1 MRIAQVAPLFESV
14 PPSRYGG
21 TERVV
26 AYLTD
31 ELVRRGHEV
40 TLYASGDSRTS
51 AELVPLVPKALRL
64 EGAYTNAT
72 VFETIQLESV
82 LREARRYDIIHFH
95 TSHVHYPATRRLEA
109 PTLTTLHGRL
119 DIPELSQLY
128 WTFNDTPVVS
138 ISEAQRAPVPHA
150 NWQATVYH
158 GLPLDLFRY
167 NGEPESYFAFVGRI
181 SSEKRVDRAIE
192 IATAAQTPLRI
203 AAKVDPAD
211 RAYHESEI
219 RPLLDNPLVDFIG
232 EVDDE
237 GKQEV
242 IGGAKAL
249 LFPIDWPEP
258 FGLAMIESMACG
270 TPVIAFRRGSV
281 PEVVDDG
288 ATGFVVE
295 SVEEATRA
303 VRRVDDLSRHRV
315 RTVFEQRFTAE
326 RMARDY
332 VDAYTQI
339 VAGTSLGE
347 AAPLVRTSPQ
357 VA

>member
-1 MRIAQVAPLFESV
+1 MRIAQVSPLYEAV
-14 PPSRYGG
+14 PPRLYGG

-26 AYLTD
+26 SWLTE
-31 ELVRRGHEV
+31 ELVRQGHEV
-40 TLYASGDSRTS
+40 TLYASGDSVTR
-51 AELVPLVPKALRL
+51 ARLKAPCARALRL
-64 EGAYTNAT
+64 DARCRDPLAHH
-72 VFETIQLESV
+72 V
-82 LREARRYDIIHFH
+82 LL
-95 TSHVHYPATRRLEA
+95 LEA
-109 PTLTTLHGRL
+109 VMRDAASYDLIHYHVDYLHFPLSQRAGIAHLTTLHGRL
-119 DIPELSQLY
+119 DLPDLRPLY
-128 WTFNDTPVVS
+128 RAFREQPLVS
-138 ISEAQRAPVPHA
+138 ISDSQRRPLPWA
-150 NWQATVYH
+150 NWIRTVYH
-158 GLPLDLFRY
+158 GLDPDRY
-167 NGEPESYFAFVGRI
+167 QLHERPGDYLAFLGRI
-181 SSEKRVDRAIE
+181 SPEKRVDRAIE
-192 IATAAQTPLRI
+192 IAERAGLPLRI
-203 AAKVDPAD
+203 AAKIDAAD
-211 RAYHESEI
+211 AEYFAAEIAPLLERSHVEYVGELGESEKI
-219 RPLLDNPLVDFIG
+219 QFLGNAR
-232 EVDDE
+232 
-237 GKQEV
+237 
-242 IGGAKAL
+242 AL